1 MKKILFAVILAIT
14 SSSLFGQGV
23 LGHSTFMSET
33 YVNFYQD
40 GTYSKIV
47 PHKQAAQIR
56 SEYNIISVFTF
67 DYDSEIVNSVKRF
80 RIVRFEVVGDE
91 AIFHTVS
98 TTTGDKFK
106 FTFLVV
112 EEELFL
118 TVEANNTYGIDY
130 MVLRGTLN
138 LD

>member
-1 MKKILFAVILAIT
+1 MKNIIFAAIFVLI
-14 SSSLFGQGV
+14 SSFSFGQGV
-23 LGHSTFMSET
+23 LGNSTFMSEQ
-33 YVNFYQD
+33 YVNFYKD
-40 GTYSKIV
+40 GTSSKIV
-47 PHKQAAQIR
+47 HHKQAAQIR
-56 SEYNIISVFTF
+56 SEYNIISIFTF

-80 RIVRFEVVGDE
+80 RIVRFEVVDDE